1 MLRSTMP
8 FLPHLLL
15 AGYAVCVCIL
25 DAILFLIAAFYRR
38 KFNEASPRLG
48 FIVGGVLCILL
59 MVSIFMPAL
68 PPEIAHITQGVLLAG
83 AALSSGSATVM
94 LYFIMRRSKK

>member
-1 MLRSTMP
+1 
-8 FLPHLLL
+8 LLL

-25 DAILFLIAAFYRR
+25 NVILFLIAAFYRR

-48 FIVGGVLCILL
+48 FIVGGVLSILL
-59 MVSIFMPAL
+59 IVSIFVSSWS
-68 PPEIAHITQGVLLAG
+68 PEIAHITQGVLLAG
-83 AALSSGSATVM
+83 TALSSGSATVI